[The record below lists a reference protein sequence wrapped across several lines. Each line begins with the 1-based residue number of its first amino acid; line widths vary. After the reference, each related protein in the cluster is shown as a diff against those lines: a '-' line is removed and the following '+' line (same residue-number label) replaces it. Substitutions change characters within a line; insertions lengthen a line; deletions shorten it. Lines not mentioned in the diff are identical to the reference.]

1 MGKNVLYNGAI
12 RLLNYIKFY
21 TTTNKDES
29 SMTTFVPEPEGTLSI
44 DTNANGIN
52 VKEYAYVNVDVPVSS
67 ESVTPSIG
75 VNENGLITV
84 SGSGVTTV
92 THQLSSTDDADF
104 VASNIL
110 KGVSIFGLAGTA
122 ESASGISI
130 VEAECTTLT
139 EETILDGTTIT
150 PDSSFAAIAVKN
162 LGKGIYIFK
171 RDNVSHDT
179 MTGMKYL
186 TIQRL
191 SNASSSCWG
200 QQGNNQSAYA
210 NVYGMTDTTTGTYFY
225 LVGKSTFAFRA
236 NSQNVTM
243 HYKGY
248 FIPASVLDDL
258 S

>member
-1 MGKNVLYNGAI
+1 MGKSVLYKGEI
-12 RLLNYIKFY
+12 RTLNRVDFY
-21 TTTNKDES
+21 TTLDKDPLS
-29 SMTTFVPEPEGTLSI
+29 KVKFVPEPEGTLVITENGTGI
-44 DTNANGIN
+44 D
-52 VKEYAYVNVDVPVSS
+52 VKEKAYVDVNVQSAVDPVIPTIAVSD
-67 ESVTPSIG
+67 
-75 VNENGLITV
+75 NGTVTV
-84 SGSGVTTV
+84 SGNNITTT
-92 THQLSSTDDADF
+92 THTLSSEDDADF

-122 ESASGISI
+122 ESASGIGI

-171 RDNVSHDT
+171 RDNVSQDA
-179 MTGMKYL
+179 MAGMKYL

-200 QQGNNQSAYA
+200 QQGDNQSAYSNA
-210 NVYGMTDTTTGTYFY
+210 YGMTDTTNGTYFY
-225 LVGKSTFAFRA
+225 LVGKSAFAFRA

-248 FIPASVLDDL
+248 FIRSGT
-258 S
+258 SG